1 MRVAHGLGCRLFRR
15 LPALSD
21 EGIHGG
27 AWMGVRGP
35 VVCALAAMAVGTM
48 PPTARR
54 STTILLM
61 FCGPGRDRITDLVG
75 GVAA

>member
-1 MRVAHGLGCRLFRR
+1 M
-15 LPALSD
+15 
-21 EGIHGG
+21 
-27 AWMGVRGP
+27 
-35 VVCALAAMAVGTM
+35 VCALAAMAVGTM